1 MDTTDSAQP
10 STSHAVSKS
19 SPSSGGGAATP
30 ATTDGSQCSSSC
42 STVVVAG
49 ASLAVS
55 LPTRRAST
63 TSSLEL
69 GYSHTAQNS
78 VLSELDLDLTSPPKL
93 DVEDTESKKTV
104 SDLESGVYTNST
116 RDTTQQTDNSSS
128 GIYTLEEPE
137 SEAGMRGRSG
147 SNASFHGDGSDP
159 SEAGKG
165 SLLTPEELS
174 ELIVGSYPCRATV
187 SHTLDSDSDYVTLPP
202 PPRPPPRSEAG
213 ARFVTTKPHI
223 SMTSHSSVSAS
234 GPNYASL
241 PVTPS
246 EPPPPPIPHRTY
258 QFDPGAKMKPINP
271 NVPVVGKNN
280 YLDVHASRVR
290 NLLGYRAYP
299 QRPPPPPVPPLATV
313 YTSQVTRSQ
322 IEQFKQQLYSDVDYV
337 IYPMKDPAIS
347 KQEYMDA
354 KLAAL
359 ASGYAYPPPPPYRS
373 PKTHVVY
380 RSAPN
385 VAYLPVNFSSQP
397 EHLYGYCTYL
407 PQPSHYSS
415 TSPLYSA
422 ASYSSSSSSLRYEP
436 TQLIPH
442 PLSHI
447 PGNSLSF
454 SRARSDENIL
464 NDLEKP
470 SYRRL
475 PPPPPPPPY
484 ELRQS
489 SQFSPEASLSPIPR
503 PHRPSDLS
511 PSSSKPK
518 AVTDDKGKIIDIHTL
533 LEKSKN
539 LDLPLISALCND
551 KSLIRQTNA
560 FVMPKHPAAVG
571 VERRKSSLLPEGAS
585 DRRKASLVVEADSGT
600 AKSTKASALLESLF
614 AGKSSKRYASSS
626 KLRYPVSGLSTT
638 QISKQHR
645 KMSSTHI
652 HPRDPSRDH
661 PRKTPKPPCAIPP
674 KETIVP

>member
-1 MDTTDSAQP
+1 MPNVPT
-10 STSHAVSKS
+10 KS
-19 SPSSGGGAATP
+19 SPTSANGAATP

-49 ASLAVS
+49 PNSLAGASS
-55 LPTRRAST
+55 LVVPIVTRRAST

-78 VLSELDLDLTSPPKL
+78 ILSELDLDLSPPKL

-116 RDTTQQTDNSSS
+116 RDTMQQTDNSSS

-137 SEAGMRGRSG
+137 SEAGMRARSG

-202 PPRPPPRSEAG
+202 PPRPPPRSEAS

-234 GPNYASL
+234 GPSYASL
-241 PVTPS
+241 PAAA
-246 EPPPPPIPHRTY
+246 EPPPPPIPQRTY
-258 QFDPGAKMKPINP
+258 QFDPGAKMKPMA
-271 NVPVVGKNN
+271 PVVVTKNN

-290 NLLGYRAYP
+290 NLLGYRAFQ

-454 SRARSDENIL
+454 SRTRSDDCIL
-464 NDLEKP
+464 NDLDKP
-470 SYRRL
+470 KYRRA

-489 SQFSPEASLSPIPR
+489 SKFCTEVSQFPR
-503 PHRPSDLS
+503 PHRPADLS

-518 AVTDDKGKIIDIHTL
+518 TATDDKGKIDIHTL
-533 LEKSKN
+533 REKSKN

-560 FVMPKHPAAVG
+560 FVMPKHPAGG
-571 VERRKSSLLPEGAS
+571 VERRKSMQIADISTE
-585 DRRKASLVVEADSGT
+585 RRKMSLSVDNDSGT
-600 AKSTKASALLESLF
+600 GKSNKTSTLLESLF
-614 AGKSSKRYASSS
+614 AGKTSKRYVSSS

-638 QISKQHR
+638 QISKQQR
-645 KMSSTHI
+645 KMSSTHV
-652 HPRDPSRDH
+652 HPRDMPTSR
-661 PRKTPKPPCAIPP
+661 KATKPPCAIPA
-674 KETIVP
+674 KETTIVP

>member
-1 MDTTDSAQP
+1 MPNVPA
-10 STSHAVSKS
+10 KS
-19 SPSSGGGAATP
+19 SPTSGNGAVTP

-49 ASLAVS
+49 PNSLAGTSSIVV
-55 LPTRRAST
+55 PIVTRRVST

-78 VLSELDLDLTSPPKL
+78 ILSELDLDLSSPPKL

-116 RDTTQQTDNSSS
+116 RDTMQQTDNSSS

-137 SEAGMRGRSG
+137 SEAGMRARSG

-202 PPRPPPRSEAG
+202 PPRPPPRSEAS

-241 PVTPS
+241 PVAP
-246 EPPPPPIPHRTY
+246 EPPPPPIPQRTY
-258 QFDPGAKMKPINP
+258 QFDPGAKMKPMAP
-271 NVPVVGKNN
+271 VAPVVTKNN

-290 NLLGYRAYP
+290 NFLGYRAFQ

-454 SRARSDENIL
+454 SRTRSDDSIL
-464 NDLEKP
+464 NDLDKP
-470 SYRRL
+470 KYRRA

-489 SQFSPEASLSPIPR
+489 SKFCAEANASQFPR
-503 PHRPSDLS
+503 PHRPIDLS

-518 AVTDDKGKIIDIHTL
+518 TVTDDKGKIDIHTL
-533 LEKSKN
+533 REKSKN

-560 FVMPKHPAAVG
+560 FVMPKHPAAG
-571 VERRKSSLLPEGAS
+571 VERRKSMQIADVSTE
-585 DRRKASLVVEADSGT
+585 RRKTSLSVDNDTGT
-600 AKSTKASALLESLF
+600 AKSNKTSTLLESLF
-614 AGKSSKRYASSS
+614 AGKTSKRYASSS

-638 QISKQHR
+638 QISKQQR
-645 KMSSTHI
+645 KMSSTHV
-652 HPRDPSRDH
+652 HPRDMPASR
-661 PRKTPKPPCAIPP
+661 KSTKPPCAIPA
-674 KETIVP
+674 KETTIVP